1 MSELAMLSKAMF
13 QERKDII
20 FSIIGG
26 FIAGIAGVAL
36 FSVSGYLISQTVFA
50 PPLYTLI
57 ILTSLVKFLGF
68 LRSVSRYGERLYTH
82 RATFSILSRLRT
94 SFLLSSSL

>member
-1 MSELAMLSKAMF
+1 MNELAVLSKAMI

-20 FSIIGG
+20 LSILGG

-36 FSVSGYLISQTVFA
+36 FSASGYLISQTVFA

-57 ILTSLVKFLGF
+57 VLTSMVKLLGL
-68 LRSVSRYGERLYTH
+68 LRAASRYGRPC
-82 RATFSILSRLRT
+82 ILTGQHSPCLAVYVHP
-94 SFLLSSSL
+94 FLPSLFL